1 MIRSTIHRGVT
12 IAVVA
17 CLALAACGGDD
28 DDDTAAAD
36 PAETTETT
44 ETEQEETTTTEA
56 PPTTMSAAEAE
67 ADISEKTVEFF
78 RLIGTG
84 DAEAAVVL
92 LENGT
97 DYLDELAHCEELVM
111 GASVEMQSVT
121 VDGDT
126 ASTLYDILINGA
138 VVLEG
143 SGGTAVL
150 SDGEWLVGEN
160 TFLSLYDA
168 AKDGCTG
175 PPPAAT

>member
-1 MIRSTIHRGVT
+1 MIRSTIHRGVA

-17 CLALAACGGDD
+17 CLATAACGGDD
-28 DDDTAAAD
+28 DDDTAAD
-36 PAETTETT
+36 PSETTETT
-44 ETEQEETTTTEA
+44 EVEVEETTTTEA
-56 PPTTMSAAEAE
+56 PPTTMSAADAEAE
-67 ADISEKTVEFF
+67 ISEKTVEFF
-78 RLIGTG
+78 RLIGVG

-92 LENGT
+92 LENGS

-126 ASTLYDILINGA
+126 ASTLYDILIDGA

-150 SDGEWLVGEN
+150 TDGGWLVGEN

-175 PPPAAT
+175 PPPAEA